1 MTRDGG
7 QRDNIKEDA
16 PAVCMY
22 VTRSLWLPAEW
33 QALVRM
39 SPSPLDDTRYVAR
52 ANLAGLECTDP
63 GSYASTRGIDQGAW
77 LHSAGRVD

>member
-1 MTRDGG
+1 MTRDG
-7 QRDNIKEDA
+7 QRLNVKEDA
-16 PAVCMY
+16 PVVCMY
-22 VTRSLWLPAEW
+22 VTCRPAEW

-52 ANLAGLECTDP
+52 AHLAGLERTDP
-63 GSYASTRGIDQGAW
+63 GLYASTRGTNQGAW

>member
-7 QRDNIKEDA
+7 QRVNVKEDA
-16 PAVCMY
+16 PVVCMY
-22 VTRSLWLPAEW
+22 VTRSAVEW

-39 SPSPLDDTRYVAR
+39 SPSPLHDTRYVAR
-52 ANLAGLECTDP
+52 ANLAGEEGTD
-63 GSYASTRGIDQGAW
+63 GRSYASTRGTNQGAW

>member
-7 QRDNIKEDA
+7 QRVNVREDA

-22 VTRSLWLPAEW
+22 VTRSAAEW

-39 SPSPLDDTRYVAR
+39 SPSSPLDDTRYVAR
-52 ANLAGLECTDP
+52 ANLAG
-63 GSYASTRGIDQGAW
+63 
-77 LHSAGRVD
+77 

>member
-7 QRDNIKEDA
+7 QRLNVKEDA
-16 PAVCMY
+16 PVVCMY
-22 VTRSLWLPAEW
+22 VTRSPAEW

-52 ANLAGLECTDP
+52 ANLAGLERTDP
-63 GSYASTRGIDQGAW
+63 GSYASTRGTNQGAW